1 MGNENEID
9 GSTVDLSFSNA
20 RLAECPACL
29 ILMRTKL
36 KYLISIQTEG
46 EGVSRKPSFRT
57 RVTGSSWKRRD
68 AERDEFRR
76 VCRVSGNSTL
86 AGNYS

>member
-1 MGNENEID
+1 MKTNRWKHGRFI
-9 GSTVDLSFSNA
+9 VPLSFSNT
-20 RLAECPACL
+20 RLAVCPACL

-46 EGVSRKPSFRT
+46 EGVFRKPSFRI
-57 RVTGSSWKRRD
+57 RVTVSPGNGD